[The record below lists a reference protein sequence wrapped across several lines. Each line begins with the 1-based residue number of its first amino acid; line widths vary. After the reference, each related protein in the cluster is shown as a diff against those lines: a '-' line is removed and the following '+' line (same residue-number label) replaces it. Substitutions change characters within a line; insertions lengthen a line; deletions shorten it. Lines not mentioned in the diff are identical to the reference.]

1 MYLKHVLPFI
11 HHGSCGV
18 LSIPVC
24 VVQKLSWFVLNGSQ
38 WFINSPE
45 RFINSSEWSTNSP
58 RELSIFDRDSQTK
71 RPIHLLSYSH
81 QRHWKVCCCMVVVK
95 YQRVWV
101 CPTIKGHRDI
111 DTTWAQGSHTWKK
124 TQDIRP
130 CPAVGITTQKLSLMG
145 LLPKLRHVSLSWWV
159 SSKRKQKQSG
169 SAICWGTCSTWSACE
184 LGFLRTGL
192 QQNDSWI
199 LPVGP

>member
-124 TQDIRP
+124 NTRHPALPCCWDHNSKTFIDGLIAKTETRFSLLVSVLEKEAKAIR
-130 CPAVGITTQKLSLMG
+130 
-145 LLPKLRHVSLSWWV
+145 
-159 SSKRKQKQSG
+159 
-169 SAICWGTCSTWSACE
+169 
-184 LGFLRTGL
+184 
-192 QQNDSWI
+192 
-199 LPVGP
+199 